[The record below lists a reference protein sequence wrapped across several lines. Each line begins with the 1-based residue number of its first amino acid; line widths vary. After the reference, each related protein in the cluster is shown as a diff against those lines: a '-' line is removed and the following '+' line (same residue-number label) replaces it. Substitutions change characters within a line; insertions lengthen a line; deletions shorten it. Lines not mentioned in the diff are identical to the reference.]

1 MFKNFKNEQ
10 SRISETL
17 LDDAIG
23 ALKSELRG
31 EVLSESSRAIIF
43 DQARRPSGVF
53 ESLAFL
59 FPRSQTILIAVSVP
73 LVLTLALLFSLPHS
87 LAPGPQFEKIVA
99 AKDDGNVVFT
109 VASESGQH
117 RVFASTDPARFG
129 AKEIP
134 AVGGRFSD
142 RQESGVELVFYR
154 VD

>member
-1 MFKNFKNEQ
+1 MFKNLNKEQ
-10 SRISETL
+10 SQISDAL
-17 LDDAIG
+17 LDDAIKG
-23 ALKSELRG
+23 LKSELAG
-31 EVLSESSRAIIF
+31 ESLSGASRAVIF
-43 DQARRPSGVF
+43 DRARRPSGVF

-59 FPRSQTILIAVSVP
+59 FPRPQGILFAVSVP

-87 LAPGPQFEKIVA
+87 LAPGRPFERILA

-109 VASESGQH
+109 VASGGGRH
-117 RVFASTDPARFG
+117 RVFASTDPSRFG

-142 RQESGVELVFYR
+142 LQESGVELVFYR

>member
-1 MFKNFKNEQ
+1 MFDNLKNEQ
-10 SRISETL
+10 SQQSESL
-17 LDDAIG
+17 LNDAIG
-23 ALKSELRG
+23 ALKSEMRG
-31 EVLSESSRAIIF
+31 EVLSSSSRAVIF
-43 DQARRPSGVF
+43 DQVRRPLGVF

-59 FPRSQTILIAVSVP
+59 FPRSQAILIAVSVP
-73 LVLTLALLFSLPHS
+73 LALTLALLFSLPHS
-87 LAPGPQFEKIVA
+87 LAPGRQFERIVA

-109 VASESGQH
+109 VANGNGQH

-142 RQESGVELVFYR
+142 RAESGVELVFYR

>member
-1 MFKNFKNEQ
+1 MFKNSNNEQ
-10 SRISETL
+10 SLTTETL

-31 EVLSESSRAIIF
+31 EVLSGSSRALIF
-43 DQARRPSGVF
+43 DQARRPLGVF

-59 FPRSQTILIAVSVP
+59 FPRSQAILIAVSVP

-87 LAPGPQFEKIVA
+87 FAPGQQFEKIVA

-109 VASESGQH
+109 VANGTGQH

-134 AVGGRFSD
+134 ALGGRFSD
-142 RQESGVELVFYR
+142 RKESGVELVFYR